1 MSTALFRIAFPV
13 DTKSFLAIRY
23 NMSNNGSA
31 LKKVVY
37 THRTS
42 CRSNWCTK
50 LLSPSLL
57 YTPDIY
63 RLSLDPIDRSPFGH
77 LMKFTQPRVLLW
89 LLTQRSIPLYQ
100 AGLSTAFYRLGL
112 STAFTE

>member
-23 NMSNNGSA
+23 NMRNNGSA

-50 LLSPSLL
+50 LLSNGLVYYAYHWTTEDLL
-57 YTPDIY
+57 ARNEIT
-63 RLSLDPIDRSPFGH
+63 
-77 LMKFTQPRVLLW
+77 
-89 LLTQRSIPLYQ
+89 
-100 AGLSTAFYRLGL
+100 
-112 STAFTE
+112 